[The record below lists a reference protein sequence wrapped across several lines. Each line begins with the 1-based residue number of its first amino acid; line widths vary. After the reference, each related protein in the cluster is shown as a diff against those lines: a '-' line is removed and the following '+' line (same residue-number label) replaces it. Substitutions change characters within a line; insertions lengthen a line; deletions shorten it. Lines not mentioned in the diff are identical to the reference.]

1 MSAILN
7 NLEQAMYSIQQV
19 IDDLN
24 RINSNIDSH
33 AIPQTTHELAE
44 ISAMISAFVDGIR
57 YGLGTSDSLY
67 TVRELSAFIQD
78 MSPDDTISLDM
89 LKVLKNG

>member
-7 NLEQAMYSIQQV
+7 NLEQATYSIQQV

-33 AIPQTTHELAE
+33 AISQTTHELAE
-44 ISAMISAFVDGIR
+44 ISAMIGSFVDGIR

-67 TVRELSAFIQD
+67 TVRELTAFMQD

-89 LKVLKNG
+89 LKVLKNE